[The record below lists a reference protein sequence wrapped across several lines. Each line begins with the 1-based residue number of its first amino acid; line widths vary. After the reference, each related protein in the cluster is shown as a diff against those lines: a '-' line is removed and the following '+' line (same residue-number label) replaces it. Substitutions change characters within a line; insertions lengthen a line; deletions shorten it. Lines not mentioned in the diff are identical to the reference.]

1 MVFGDTHSINSI
13 PGKNLLTFFLGVT
26 QIKTWLSFIGSL
38 SNKSMHTFQVFSYN
52 WFPG

>member
-1 MVFGDTHSINSI
+1 MVFGEIHSINSI
-13 PGKNLLTFFLGVT
+13 PGNNLLIFFGGVT

-38 SNKSMHTFQVFSYN
+38 SIKSMHTFQVFNYN